1 VGWFKALD
9 ETGYFEMITAI
20 LDGAIHISNS
30 MKVKF
35 KYKIKWYNNMIDKI
49 IKNKLRV
56 IYDYK
61 IEWYKLLNTLFR
73 WLG

>member
-1 VGWFKALD
+1 
-9 ETGYFEMITAI
+9 
-20 LDGAIHISNS
+20 
-30 MKVKF
+30 
-35 KYKIKWYNNMIDKI
+35 MIDKI

-73 WLG
+73 WLGQDDIIMRSNSTIN